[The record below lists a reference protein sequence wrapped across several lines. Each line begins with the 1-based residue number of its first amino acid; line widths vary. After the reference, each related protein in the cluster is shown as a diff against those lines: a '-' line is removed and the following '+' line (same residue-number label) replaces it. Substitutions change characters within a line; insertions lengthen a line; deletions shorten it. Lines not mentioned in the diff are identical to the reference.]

1 MVGLKT
7 KDIDKD
13 ILMLFVICY
22 EYSMSFTNVLKLFQ
36 ISRKYFW
43 TFMEICSPMIKMGVR
58 KASCIRKS
66 AEKIL
71 CYFKNPDNI
80 TEELTPREEKIF
92 EALTWFIED
101 SFSDGESCL
110 HVSQIKQLPFVT
122 GHASNDLTVARTFD
136 EIVKNIDSISY
147 ICIGQTKFYKTSRF
161 LYYMEKYSGDLD
173 WNKLNTLSV
182 TDMIRRITDGAEKI
196 REKEEEFITN
206 SVR

>member
-58 KASCIRKS
+58 KAACIRKT
-66 AEKIL
+66 ADKIL
-71 CYFKNPDNI
+71 CCFKNPDKL

-92 EALTWFIED
+92 ETLTWFIED

-110 HVSQIKQLPFVT
+110 HISQFSQLPFAT
-122 GHASNDLTVARTFD
+122 GHLDNGLTVARTFED
-136 EIVKNIDSISY
+136 LLNNIDRISY
-147 ICIGQTKFYKTSRF
+147 VEVGTSKFYKTSRF
-161 LYYMEKYSGDLD
+161 LYFMEKYSGDTD
-173 WNKLNTLSV
+173 WNELNTLSV
-182 TDMIRRITDGAEKI
+182 TDMIRRITEGAEKI
-196 REKEEEFITN
+196 KEKENEYLTA
-206 SVR
+206 SRK